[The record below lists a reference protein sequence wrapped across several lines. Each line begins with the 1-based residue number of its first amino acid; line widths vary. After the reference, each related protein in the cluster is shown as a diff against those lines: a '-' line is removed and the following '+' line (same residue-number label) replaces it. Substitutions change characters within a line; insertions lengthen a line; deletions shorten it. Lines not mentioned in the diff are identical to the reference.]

1 LIYRDGSGIASNEK
15 ISLEEAVSVA
25 RVDEQHQQSIFG
37 VVEGAHDFDQANM
50 LTVFATARSVVGLA
64 GIRDF

>member
-1 LIYRDGSGIASNEK
+1 MT
-15 ISLEEAVSVA
+15 LEEAVSIA

-37 VVEGAHDFDQANM
+37 IVEGAHDFDQANM

-64 GIRDF
+64 SIRNF